1 MSGKDECKCE
11 EAPAG
16 APLWMATFSDL
27 VTLLL
32 TFFVLLLSMASFE
45 EPAKVATVIQSIQT
59 ALSSAGL
66 SHSALGVAENV
77 LQEPTEFKLKQE
89 TVTPQ
94 EARLREALAKH
105 VSDQLVRMVSN
116 EKELRIRLDDRV
128 LFKPGS
134 TELHPAAY
142 ALVSDVALVLKDEDV
157 HIRVEGHTDA
167 TGDEWQNWEISA
179 QRSMSVVKA
188 LRERGPIPGE
198 RLEADAFGQ
207 FQPASTIGEAP
218 QWNRRVELVLKSDTP
233 GAVGAVEALQGR

>member
-1 MSGKDECKCE
+1 MAKDDCNCE

-32 TFFVLLLSMASFE
+32 TFFVLLLSMASFDK
-45 EPAKVATVIQSIQT
+45 PAKVSAVIESIQT
-59 ALSSAGL
+59 AFGSAGL
-66 SHSALGVAENV
+66 SHSSLGVSENV
-77 LQEPTEFKLKQE
+77 KQAPTDFKLEQE

-105 VSDQLVRMVSN
+105 ISDELVRMVSN
-116 EKELRIRLDDRV
+116 ERELRIRLDDRV
-128 LFKPGS
+128 LFKPGT

-142 ALVSDVALVLKDEDV
+142 ALVSDVAMILKDQNV

-167 TGDEWQNWEISA
+167 TGAEWTNWEISSK
-179 QRSMSVVKA
+179 RSMAVVKA

-207 FQPASTIGEAP
+207 FQPASSIGETP
-218 QWNRRVELVLKSDTP
+218 QWNRRVELVLKSDESAT
-233 GAVGAVEALQGR
+233 VGAVEALQGR